1 MAASIPERIGVRVS
15 LETEV
20 ARDVDGIG
28 AGVFAGVFIAVSG
41 VGFCRGVG
49 APLRFRDMMFVS
61 SCLNASRSTYAT
73 AAGEVN
79 VKLCPA
85 SSLTSPSLR
94 RT

>member
-1 MAASIPERIGVRVS
+1 MPERIGVRVS

-20 ARDVDGIG
+20 ARDVDWIG
-28 AGVFAGVFIAVSG
+28 AGVFAGVLSG
-41 VGFCRGVG
+41 VGFCKGVG
-49 APLRFRDMMFVS
+49 AALRFREMMFVS
-61 SCLNASRSTYAT
+61 SCLNASRSAYAT
-73 AAGEVN
+73 AEGEVN

>member
-1 MAASIPERIGVRVS
+1 VRVS

-28 AGVFAGVFIAVSG
+28 AGVFAGVLIAASG
-41 VGFCRGVG
+41 VDFCKGVG
-49 APLRFRDMMFVS
+49 AALRFRDMMFVS
-61 SCLNASRSTYAT
+61 SCLNVSRSTYAT
-73 AAGEVN
+73 AEGEVN